1 MLRTLRQIN
10 EEGWRALV
18 EKLGYADALMYIMEN
33 EQGFGN
39 YTEERKK
46 MFKEKSLD
54 EILREI
60 EWMRKES
67 GGKEEE

>member
-33 EQGFGN
+33 EQGSGD
-39 YTEERKK
+39 YTEERKN
-46 MFKEKSLD
+46 MFKDKSLD

-60 EWMRKES
+60 EGMRKKTGNE
-67 GGKEEE
+67 GEE